1 MGLQESPE
9 REIPP
14 QDFEEVLEET
24 SEAFKQEVQNQ
35 NEAGRECKNCK
46 LTFALESSLRNH
58 VKSCEIGT
66 NPRWECSICAE
77 RFQFRRMLTSHKK
90 DKHAGKPTPKV
101 KSKVESEIGIN
112 NLKSEENVGDFL
124 FVQGDINPSGHD
136 ELKEYVDETFDL
148 HETPSVE
155 ETGIELPCMDD
166 SPLEESATEEGYG
179 VEITDTKVPGYVE
192 YGQEE
197 SNFGR
202 SGACGEMP
210 DVTTLLENWRTKML
224 KG

>member
-1 MGLQESPE
+1 M
-9 REIPP
+9 PP

-24 SEAFKQEVQNQ
+24 SEAFKLEVQNQ

-124 FVQGDINPSGHD
+124 FVHGDINPSSHD
-136 ELKEYVDETFDL
+136 DLKEYVDETFDI
-148 HETPSVE
+148 HENPSVE

-166 SPLEESATEEGYG
+166 SPVEESITEEEYC
-179 VEITDTKVPGYVE
+179 VATVDTKIPGIVE
-192 YGQEE
+192 SGMEE
-197 SNFGR
+197 SIIGR
-202 SGACGEMP
+202 SGGCEEMP